1 MPDARAV
8 LEQQLN
14 DFDAEARAAALDGL
28 MALVREG
35 RLELPALRHVVNVH
49 AHTFFSFNGYG
60 YSPSYFAWK
69 ARCEGL
75 LVAGVV
81 DFDVLDAV
89 DEFLA
94 ACQTVGLRGC
104 AGLETRIF
112 LPEFGTREINSP
124 GEPGIKYY
132 VGAGFVSGDV
142 RHRDILERLRVT
154 AGQRTRAIVERVNP
168 HVAPVAIDYE
178 RDVLPLTPKGNATE
192 RHVCMAYEKKGEEV
206 FPDSHARA
214 EFWAEKLGQTPE
226 SLERLFADSPGF
238 QGLLRS
244 RLMKQGGVGYV
255 APEGPDFPRLEEV
268 NRLILD
274 AGAIPTVTWLNGL
287 TEGEQAIEELLDLL
301 LDAGAAALNIIPD
314 RNWNVKSPDE
324 KRAKVEKLHEI
335 VAIAKERGLPLL
347 AGTEMNAHGQKFV
360 DEFGVP
366 EMAPLRE
373 SFVEGALILYG
384 HTLLERAGG
393 MGYLSDWAKRHFASP
408 RDRNAYFVELG
419 RVASPEVAY
428 QADALRPEMT
438 PEDVITALA
447 RCDACR
453 P

>member
-1 MPDARAV
+1 MPDARAL

-14 DFDAEARAAALDGL
+14 DFVVGIRAEALDGL
-28 MALVREG
+28 MGLVREG
-35 RLELPALRHVVNVH
+35 RLALPEPRPVVNVH

-89 DEFLA
+89 DEFLT
-94 ACQTVGLRGC
+94 ACQVVGLRGC

-112 LPEFGTREINSP
+112 VPEFDTREINSP

-132 VGAGFVSGDV
+132 MGSGFVSGDV

-154 AGQRTRAIVERVNP
+154 AGQRTRAIVDRVNP
-168 HVAPVAIDYE
+168 HVAPVTIDYE
-178 RDVLPLTPKGNATE
+178 RDVLPLTPNGNATE
-192 RHVCMAYEKKGEEV
+192 RHVCMAYETKGAEV
-206 FPDSHARA
+206 FPEPGARA
-214 EFWAEKLGQTPE
+214 SFWAEKLGQAPE
-226 SLERLFADSPGF
+226 VLERLFADSPGF
-238 QGLLRS
+238 QGLIRS
-244 RLMKQGGVGYV
+244 KLMKQGGVGYV
-255 APEGPDFPRLEEV
+255 KPEGPDFPRLDEV

-287 TEGEQAIEELLDLL
+287 TAGEQAIQELLDLL
-301 LDAGAAALNIIPD
+301 LGAGAAALNIIPD

-335 VAIAKERGLPLL
+335 VAIAEAHGLPVL

-360 DEFGVP
+360 DEFDVP

-373 SFVEGALILYG
+373 AFVNGALILYA
-384 HTLLERAGG
+384 HTVLERAGG
-393 MGYLSDWAKRHFASP
+393 MGYLSAWARQHFVSP
-408 RDRNAYFVELG
+408 RERNAYFAELG
-419 RVASPEVAY
+419 RNAAPAGAYGVRDLGPGMTPDEVARVLGRGG
-428 QADALRPEMT
+428 DR
-438 PEDVITALA
+438 
-447 RCDACR
+447 
-453 P
+453 